1 MTIVTRQTQSASH
14 EPVTID
20 QDVSVAPM
28 LFVVWID
35 SNCGIKEIGAD
46 WEMNSAHLCPAKPLH
61 DALDEAAECQ
71 TGGYPTVIMPE
82 GQTPRADGLF
92 SNPLTDP

>member
-1 MTIVTRQTQSASH
+1 MNDVIDSQRQAEIQ
-14 EPVTID
+14 PIR
-20 QDVSVAPM
+20 PL

-35 SNCGIKEIGAD
+35 VSLGLDERGTD
-46 WEMNSAHLCPAKPLH
+46 WEMNSAHLCPARPLQ

-71 TGGYPTVIMPE
+71 GHGLPTKIMLE
-82 GQTPRADGLF
+82 GLTPRPDGLF